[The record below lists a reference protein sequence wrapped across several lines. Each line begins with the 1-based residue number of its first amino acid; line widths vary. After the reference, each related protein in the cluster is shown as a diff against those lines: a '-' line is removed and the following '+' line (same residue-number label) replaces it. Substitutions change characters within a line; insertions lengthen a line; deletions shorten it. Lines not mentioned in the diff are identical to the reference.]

1 MFKRA
6 SKSSV
11 GSVYLEM
18 LIAFFG
24 WLILLGTVLPAFFH
38 IQMERKA
45 LLVDNEAQMILAEQ
59 LIKWT
64 QGEPFDEER
73 PGNYADVYAIKIV
86 PEGETQAICVIYPK
100 PGVHEGEICQPLP
113 D

>member
-1 MFKRA
+1 MFVRV
-6 SKSSV
+6 SKSSA

-24 WLILLGTVLPAFFH
+24 WLILLGAVLPAFFH

-45 LLVDNEAQMILAEQ
+45 LLADNEAQTILAEQ

-64 QGEPFDEER
+64 QGEPFDKER
-73 PGNYADVYAIKIV
+73 RGKYAEVYAIKIV

-100 PGVHEGEICQPLP
+100 PGIHEGEICQTLP